1 MQQEKLWKLGQTP
14 LSLIVPQDLETPLL
28 MYTVENLR
36 KKTQS
41 DNILH
46 AKIIGSQSR
55 NLGGGTAGSYCL
67 LLCQINL
74 FDNFFDFIC
83 D

>member
-36 KKTQS
+36 KKHNQTTYYMP
-41 DNILH
+41 
-46 AKIIGSQSR
+46 K
-55 NLGGGTAGSYCL
+55 
-67 LLCQINL
+67 
-74 FDNFFDFIC
+74 
-83 D
+83 